1 MNNTLHTSS
10 MHKSPDYVQL
20 NNIIHMQ
27 SCISYEASRSERGQA
42 LLQRGRDEQDN
53 VAQYCFGST
62 YP

>member
-1 MNNTLHTSS
+1 